1 MVALVFLDQVISNP
15 PANDG
20 SVLFL
25 IISLIVLATY
35 FIYSSVR
42 IAPEHKRFVIF
53 RLGKFSSVAGPG
65 LVFIIPVIERF
76 IPVDLREQ
84 VHTIMGESITIHNNE
99 SITFDL
105 KMSYQIIDPA
115 KSVLEVVDV
124 GAALRQAILT
134 ILRTEVGKMT
144 RADVVFARE
153 QVGVDMKSKLMD
165 IAHRWGVEVNSVD
178 ILQFT
183 WE

>member
-1 MVALVFLDQVISNP
+1 
-15 PANDG
+15 
-20 SVLFL
+20 
-25 IISLIVLATY
+25 
-35 FIYSSVR
+35 
-42 IAPEHKRFVIF
+42 
-53 RLGKFSSVAGPG
+53 
-65 LVFIIPVIERF
+65 
-76 IPVDLREQ
+76 
-84 VHTIMGESITIHNNE
+84 MGESITIHNNE